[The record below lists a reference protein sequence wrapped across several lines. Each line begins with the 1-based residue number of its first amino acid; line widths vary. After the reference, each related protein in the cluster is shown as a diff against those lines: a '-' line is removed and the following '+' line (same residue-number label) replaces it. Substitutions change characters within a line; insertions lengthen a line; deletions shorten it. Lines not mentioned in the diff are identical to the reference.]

1 MGGRGGTGGSKGS
14 SAGGGTAT
22 QIRDTYHNLLP
33 THGVVGWVPLSDM
46 REALPNLSRE
56 QFDLAIKTLV
66 RTNPR
71 AKIVTWDNQKVLTPA
86 QRAAAIRFG
95 GKDAHVF
102 RIDRR
107 LG

>member
-46 REALPNLSRE
+46 RTALPNLSRE

-66 RTNPR
+66 RTNPK
-71 AKIVTWDNQKVLTPA
+71 AKIVRWDDQKVLTA
-86 QRAAAIRFG
+86 AHRAGGIQFG
-95 GKDAHVF
+95 GATAHVF
-102 RIDRR
+102 RIDR
-107 LG
+107 